1 MEFSQ
6 LKQEYKFLGDILK
19 LYNKLD
25 ETVVENDEN
34 KEILKLCDNAAT
46 FDTNLRDVEKI
57 VCKKLLN
64 NLLQLKNDKYDDDFK
79 KRCNNLYVWLYF
91 EIKKSGI
98 SNDIIKQI
106 FDLSEL
112 KEKGMIRYFL
122 CPYYTFIDQKH
133 EPEDLMKL
141 SIFNNNADAFQ
152 SLLMDSEKSKDCHL
166 KKYVYECVDIYK
178 KMNKNYSSSGD
189 CNTSQH
195 KNACEIIK
203 FFNRL
208 YMSYI
213 FKKEG
218 ISDEFPELSSDTPL
232 DLNNMCPLDEIEP
245 DTPSEERQQ
254 DTPKTGGVPTA
265 LSAMVGIPPF
275 LALIYKFT
283 PVGKFFR
290 FRNRNNMI
298 IASNFDKNMENEI
311 FHAIKE
317 DSNIKDIHPKY
328 NIGYEPI

>member
-1 MEFSQ
+1 M
-6 LKQEYKFLGDILK
+6 KKHKFLGEILN
-19 LYNKLD
+19 LYDKMD
-25 ETVVENDEN
+25 QTVVENEQN
-34 KEILKLCDNAAT
+34 KRFLNLCDKNDT
-46 FDTNLRDVEKI
+46 FNIDLTEEQKNT
-57 VCKKLLN
+57 CKKLIRNFFLIN
-64 NLLQLKNDKYDDDFK
+64 GVNREKVMYF
-79 KRCNNLYVWLYF
+79 CSNLYVWLYF

-98 SNDIIKQI
+98 SNDIIKKI
-106 FDLSEL
+106 FDLPEL
-112 KEKGMIRYFL
+112 KEKGVITYFL
-122 CPYYTFIDQKH
+122 CPYDTFIDQKH

-166 KKYVYECVDIYK
+166 KKYVYECVNIY
-178 KMNKNYSSSGD
+178 NKINDTNSFPYD